1 MKHFHKQKPRVTG
14 VFCLIISNV
23 DYFDKVIFVQ
33 ELSSETVIVKTLL
46 VIAQVPTR
54 VALSS
59 SASHA
64 KKNKGSTNS
73 SNFDFIC

>member
-14 VFCLIISNV
+14 VFCLIISND

-46 VIAQVPTR
+46 VIAQVP
-54 VALSS
+54 V
-59 SASHA
+59 
-64 KKNKGSTNS
+64 
-73 SNFDFIC
+73 